1 MGFSDIIIFMKNKN
15 KSKGHKKWIFYL
27 ILGGFIIQLLRFLF
41 KKFRIGDIGDN
52 LKDFA
57 QQEKKEVTE
66 LSGGKESFKK
76 FCQDSGS
83 IFKDFFIPHDGNGN
97 KPKILQA
104 KSLAIIVIVL
114 FTLKIAV
121 TGYLFFI
128 YPNQAEMA
136 QQMTTEILKLT
147 NQDRLASNIAPLSLN
162 SALSASALAKAENMV
177 MNDYFAHY
185 SPDGKKPW
193 DWINRDKYAYLLVGE
208 NLAMNFSSAQSAHHA
223 LMQSPSHQKNIM
235 NAKYS
240 DVGLAV
246 VSGEINGQRTNVLVE
261 LFACQYQPK
270 VAIAAQTNQ
279 TAGTTK
285 ELVSEPKKEQ
295 TKVLATEN
303 IEKEPEPATPSK
315 TETKQEPL
323 PVEPKPT
330 AHAKTETGNKKL
342 EPEAGQESKILEP
355 KVALLSDFNI
365 NNQGKTGA
373 GTIYSPNKEIEHNPN
388 TKISYFASTNNEKI
402 GLAARLITW
411 SKYFYIGVLVLM
423 IIALIVNI
431 AIRITIQHKPVII
444 ETLVVILFIAGLLT
458 VRLHILE
465 HIAEKVAIV

>member
-1 MGFSDIIIFMKNKN
+1 LTYLAFSDIIKFMKNKS
-15 KSKGHKKWIFYL
+15 KSKNRKKWIFYL
-27 ILGGFIIQLLRFLF
+27 ILGGFIIQTLRFLF
-41 KKFRIGDIGDN
+41 KKCRIGDISDN

-57 QQEKKEVTE
+57 HKEKKEVTE
-66 LSGGKESFKK
+66 LTNGKESFKK

-97 KPKILQA
+97 KPKILRA

-114 FTLKIAV
+114 FALKVTV

-128 YPNQAEMA
+128 YPDQARMA

-147 NQDRLASNIAPLSLN
+147 NQDRLDSNLAPLSLN
-162 SALSASALAKAENMV
+162 SVLSVSALAKAENMI
-177 MNDYFAHY
+177 MNDYFAHH

-193 DWINRDKYAYLLVGE
+193 DWISRDKYAYLFVGE
-208 NLAMNFSSAQSAHHA
+208 NLAMNFSSAQSAHQA
-223 LMQSPSHQKNIM
+223 LMQSPSHKKNIM

-270 VAIAAQTNQ
+270 VAIAAQTDQ

-285 ELVSEPKKEQ
+285 EQVSAPKEEQ

-303 IEKEPEPATPSK
+303 IEKE
-315 TETKQEPL
+315 QEPVA
-323 PVEPKPT
+323 P
-330 AHAKTETGNKKL
+330 AKTEVKPEFLPDEPKSPTVKIEVEDKSF
-342 EPEAGQESKILEP
+342 EPEVKPKSEISESKI
-355 KVALLSDFNI
+355 ALLSDMNI
-365 NNQGKTGA
+365 NNQPEITA
-373 GTIYSPNKEIEHNPN
+373 GTVYSPNNNLNTEITH
-388 TKISYFASTNNEKI
+388 YASTNNEKI
-402 GLAARLITW
+402 GLAARLIAW
-411 SKYFYIGVLVLM
+411 SKYFYIGVLALM

-431 AIRITIQHKPVII
+431 GIRITIQHKPVII

>member
-1 MGFSDIIIFMKNKN
+1 MKNKN

-27 ILGGFIIQLLRFLF
+27 ILGGFIIQLFRLLF
-41 KKFRIGDIGDN
+41 KKGRIRDIGDN

-57 QQEKKEVTE
+57 RQEKKEVTE
-66 LSGGKESFKK
+66 LTGGKESFKK
-76 FCQDSGS
+76 FCHDSGS
-83 IFKDFFIPHDGNGN
+83 IFKDFFIPHDGNDN

-104 KSLAIIVIVL
+104 KSLATIVIVL
-114 FTLKIAV
+114 FALKIAV

-128 YPNQAEMA
+128 YPDQAKMV

-147 NQDRLASNIAPLSLN
+147 NQDRLDSNLVPLSLN
-162 SALSASALAKAENMV
+162 SVLSASALAKAENMV
-177 MNDYFAHY
+177 MNDYFAHH

-193 DWINRDKYAYLLVGE
+193 DWISRDKYAYLFVGE
-208 NLAMNFSSAQSAHHA
+208 NLAMNFSSAQSAHQA

-270 VAIAAQTNQ
+270 VAIAAQTDQ
-279 TAGTTK
+279 TAGTT
-285 ELVSEPKKEQ
+285 EEQVSEPKEEP

-303 IEKEPEPATPSK
+303 IKTESK
-315 TETKQEPL
+315 TETKSEQL
-323 PVEPKPT
+323 PVEPKQPELSE
-330 AHAKTETGNKKL
+330 TEDVTPG
-342 EPEAGQESKILEP
+342 PESKQESEAQEP
-355 KVALLSDFNI
+355 KVAILSDFNI
-365 NNQGKTGA
+365 KDSAKTNA

-388 TKISYFASTNNEKI
+388 TKIIHYASTNNEKI

-411 SKYFYIGVLVLM
+411 SKYFYIGVLALM

-465 HIAEKVAIV
+465 HIAEKVAII